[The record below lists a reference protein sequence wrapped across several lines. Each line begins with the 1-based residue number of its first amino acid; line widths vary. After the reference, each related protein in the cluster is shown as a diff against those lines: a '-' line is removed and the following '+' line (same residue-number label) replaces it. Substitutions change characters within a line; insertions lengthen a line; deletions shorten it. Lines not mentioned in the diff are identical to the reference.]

1 MVYQVKLNIFE
12 GPLELLLYLV
22 RKNEIEISDIPIAT
36 ICQEYLEY
44 LELMNTL
51 NLDLAGEFLV
61 LAATL
66 AYIKSRM
73 LLPTTEEEEI
83 EEDLRYELAQH
94 LLEYKKYKEAANV
107 LIKQNILEK
116 DEFIRSYISEDRS
129 PSESEEIT
137 IEVNLFELI
146 DALKGILKRV
156 EEKRGL
162 FEVSK
167 EKISVTEK
175 VAEILERLK
184 RQKSIS
190 FDSLFDELTTREQV
204 ITTFLALLEL
214 LRQRMVRALQS
225 TPFGPIQIVARIE
238 GEYPQHFNA

>member
-1 MVYQVKLNIFE
+1 MDIFE

-22 RKNEIEISDIPIAT
+22 RKNEVEISDILIAT
-36 ICQEYLEY
+36 VCEQYIEY

-66 AYIKSRM
+66 AYIKSKT
-73 LLPTTEEEEI
+73 LLPVKEEEVI

-94 LLEYKKYKEAANV
+94 LLEYQKFKEAANTLV
-107 LIKQNILEK
+107 RQNILEK
-116 DEFIRSYISEDRS
+116 DEFIRSYVSDDQ
-129 PSESEEIT
+129 PVAESDEFT

-146 DALKGILKRV
+146 DALKGVLKRV
-156 EEKRGL
+156 EEQKGI
-162 FEVSK
+162 FEISK

-175 VAEILERLK
+175 VVEILERLK
-184 RQKSIS
+184 MQKSIA
-190 FDSLFDELTTREQV
+190 FNSLFDDLTTREEV

-214 LRQRMVRALQS
+214 LRQRTVRALQS
-225 TPFGPIQIVARIE
+225 VPFGPIRIVRRVDDELSTSI
-238 GEYPQHFNA
+238 

>member
-1 MVYQVKLNIFE
+1 MDIFE

-22 RKNEIEISDIPIAT
+22 RKNEVEISDIPIAT
-36 ICQEYLEY
+36 VCEQYIEY

-66 AYIKSRM
+66 AYIKSKT
-73 LLPTTEEEEI
+73 LLPVKEEEVI

-94 LLEYKKYKEAANV
+94 LLEYQKFKEAANTLV
-107 LIKQNILEK
+107 RQNILEK
-116 DEFIRSYISEDRS
+116 DEFIRSYVSDDQ
-129 PSESEEIT
+129 PVAESDEFT

-146 DALKGILKRV
+146 DALKGVLKRV
-156 EEKRGL
+156 EEQKGI
-162 FEVSK
+162 FEISK

-175 VAEILERLK
+175 VVEILERLK
-184 RQKSIS
+184 MQKSIA
-190 FDSLFDELTTREQV
+190 FNSLFDDLTTREEV

-214 LRQRMVRALQS
+214 LRQRTVRALQS
-225 TPFGPIQIVARIE
+225 VPFGPIRIVRRVEDELSTSI
-238 GEYPQHFNA
+238 

>member
-1 MVYQVKLNIFE
+1 MIYQVRLDIFE

-22 RKNEIEISDIPIAT
+22 RKNEVEISDILIAT
-36 ICQEYLEY
+36 VCEQYIEY

-66 AYIKSRM
+66 AYIKSKT
-73 LLPTTEEEEI
+73 LLPVKEEEVI

-94 LLEYKKYKEAANV
+94 LLEYQKFKEAANTLV
-107 LIKQNILEK
+107 RQNILEK
-116 DEFIRSYISEDRS
+116 DEFIRSYVSDDQ
-129 PSESEEIT
+129 PVAESDEFT

-146 DALKGILKRV
+146 DALKGVLKRV
-156 EEKRGL
+156 EEQKGI
-162 FEVSK
+162 FEISK

-175 VAEILERLK
+175 VVEILERLK
-184 RQKSIS
+184 MQKSIA
-190 FDSLFDELTTREQV
+190 FNSLFDDLTTREEV

-214 LRQRMVRALQS
+214 LRQRTVRALQS
-225 TPFGPIQIVARIE
+225 VPFGPIRIVRRVEDELSTSI
-238 GEYPQHFNA
+238 

>member
-1 MVYQVKLNIFE
+1 MIYQVRLDIFE

-22 RKNEIEISDIPIAT
+22 RKNEVEISNIPIAT
-36 ICQEYLEY
+36 VCEQYIEY

-66 AYIKSRM
+66 AYIKSKT
-73 LLPTTEEEEI
+73 LLPVKEEEVI

-94 LLEYKKYKEAANV
+94 LLEYQKFKEAANTLV
-107 LIKQNILEK
+107 RQNILEK
-116 DEFIRSYISEDRS
+116 DEFIRSYVSDDQ
-129 PSESEEIT
+129 PVAESDEFT
-137 IEVNLFELI
+137 IEVNLFALI
-146 DALKGILKRV
+146 DALKGVLKRV
-156 EEKRGL
+156 EEQKGI

-175 VAEILERLK
+175 VVEILERLK
-184 RQKSIS
+184 IQKSIA
-190 FDSLFDELTTREQV
+190 FNSLFDDLTTREEV

-214 LRQRMVRALQS
+214 LRQRTVRALQS
-225 TPFGPIQIVARIE
+225 VPFGPIRIVRRVEDELSTSI
-238 GEYPQHFNA
+238 

>member
-1 MVYQVKLNIFE
+1 MGYQVRLDLFE

-22 RKNEIEISDIPIAT
+22 RKNEIEISDISLAN
-36 ICQEYLEY
+36 ICQQYIEY

-66 AYIKSRM
+66 AYIKSRR
-73 LLPTTEEEEI
+73 LLPPLTEEEEL
-83 EEDLRYELAQH
+83 EEERRFELAQH
-94 LLEYKKYKEAANV
+94 LLEYQRYKEAANT
-107 LIKQNILEK
+107 LIRQNILEK
-116 DEFIRSYISEDRS
+116 DEFIRSYISEDHFAL
-129 PSESEEIT
+129 ESEELNF
-137 IEVNLFELI
+137 EVNLFGLI
-146 DALKGILKRV
+146 DALKDILKRV
-156 EEKRGL
+156 EEKKGL

-175 VAEILERLK
+175 VVEILERLK

-190 FDSLFDELTTREQV
+190 FNSLFDELTTREQI

-225 TPFGPIQIVARIE
+225 VPFGPIRIVSRVK
-238 GEYPQHFNA
+238 GEIPPTI

>member
-1 MVYQVKLNIFE
+1 MDIFE

-22 RKNEIEISDIPIAT
+22 RKNEVEISDIPIAT
-36 ICQEYLEY
+36 VCEQYIEY

-66 AYIKSRM
+66 AYIKSKT
-73 LLPTTEEEEI
+73 LLPVKEEEVI

-94 LLEYKKYKEAANV
+94 LLEYQKFKEAAHTLV
-107 LIKQNILEK
+107 RQNILEK
-116 DEFIRSYISEDRS
+116 DEFIRSYVSDDQLVA
-129 PSESEEIT
+129 ESDEFT
-137 IEVNLFELI
+137 IEVNLFALI
-146 DALKGILKRV
+146 DALKGVLKRV
-156 EEKRGL
+156 EEQKGI

-175 VAEILERLK
+175 VVEILERLK
-184 RQKSIS
+184 IQKSIA
-190 FDSLFDELTTREQV
+190 FNSLFDDLTTREEV

-214 LRQRMVRALQS
+214 LRQRTVRALQS
-225 TPFGPIQIVARIE
+225 VPFGPIRIVRRVEDELSTSI
-238 GEYPQHFNA
+238 

>member
-1 MVYQVKLNIFE
+1 MIYQVRLDIFE

-22 RKNEIEISDIPIAT
+22 RKNEVEISDIPIAT
-36 ICQEYLEY
+36 VCEQYIEY

-66 AYIKSRM
+66 AYIKSKT
-73 LLPTTEEEEI
+73 LLPVKEEEVI

-94 LLEYKKYKEAANV
+94 LLEYQKFKEAANTLV
-107 LIKQNILEK
+107 RQNILEK
-116 DEFIRSYISEDRS
+116 DEFIRSYVSDDQ
-129 PSESEEIT
+129 PVAESDEFT

-146 DALKGILKRV
+146 DALKGVLKRV
-156 EEKRGL
+156 EEQKGI
-162 FEVSK
+162 FEISK

-175 VAEILERLK
+175 VVEILERLK
-184 RQKSIS
+184 MQKSIA
-190 FDSLFDELTTREQV
+190 FNSLFDDLTTREEV

-214 LRQRMVRALQS
+214 LRQRTVRALQS
-225 TPFGPIQIVARIE
+225 VPFGPIRIVRRVEDELSTSI
-238 GEYPQHFNA
+238 

>member
-1 MVYQVKLNIFE
+1 MVYQVRLNIFE

-22 RKNEIEISDIPIAT
+22 RKNEIEISDIPLAT
-36 ICQEYLEY
+36 ICQQYLEY
-44 LELMNTL
+44 VELMNTL

-66 AYIKSRM
+66 AHIKSRM
-73 LLPTTEEEEI
+73 LLPPTEEEEL

-94 LLEYKKYKEAANV
+94 LMEYQRYKEAANT
-107 LIKQNILEK
+107 LIRQNILEK
-116 DEFIRSYISEDRS
+116 DEFIRSYISEDHAA
-129 PSESEEIT
+129 PESEEFA

-146 DALKGILKRV
+146 DALKGILKRA
-156 EEKRGL
+156 EEKKGI

-175 VAEILERLK
+175 VVEILERLK

-190 FDSLFDELTTREQV
+190 FNSLFDQLTTREEI

-214 LRQRMVRALQS
+214 LRQRMVRALQYE
-225 TPFGPIQIVARIE
+225 PFGPIQIVARVK
-238 GEYPQHFNA
+238 GEIPTSI

>member
-1 MVYQVKLNIFE
+1 MIYLVRLDIFE

-22 RKNEIEISDIPIAT
+22 RKNEVEISDIPIAT
-36 ICQEYLEY
+36 VCEQYIEY

-66 AYIKSRM
+66 AYIKSKT
-73 LLPTTEEEEI
+73 LLPVKEEEVI

-94 LLEYKKYKEAANV
+94 LLEYQKFKEAANTLV
-107 LIKQNILEK
+107 RQNILEK
-116 DEFIRSYISEDRS
+116 DEFIRSYVSDDQ
-129 PSESEEIT
+129 PVAESDEFT

-146 DALKGILKRV
+146 DALKGVLKRV
-156 EEKRGL
+156 EEQKGI
-162 FEVSK
+162 FEISK

-175 VAEILERLK
+175 VVEILERLK
-184 RQKSIS
+184 MQKSIA
-190 FDSLFDELTTREQV
+190 FNSLFDDLTTREEV

-214 LRQRMVRALQS
+214 LRQRTVRALQS
-225 TPFGPIQIVARIE
+225 VPFGPIRIVRRVEDELSTSI
-238 GEYPQHFNA
+238 